1 MPWKAQKIEL
11 SERQREVLERIVRR
25 RTESQQ
31 LVQRVRIVVLAGEGQ
46 SNRAISRE
54 VGLERHQVGVW
65 RNRWLDGC
73 DRLVAAESE
82 SDESDYEELLRD
94 ALSDEPRSGCPPK
107 FTAEQVTQIIAV
119 ACEEPEES
127 DRPVSHWTSGDLA
140 AEVIQRG
147 IVPEISPRQVGR
159 FLKRSGPE
167 TAPQPLLAESGTG

>member
-1 MPWKAQKIEL
+1 MPWKAQKIAL

-65 RNRWLDGC
+65 RNRWLDDC

-94 ALSDEPRSGCPPK
+94 ALSDEPRSGCPPSSPPSRSRRSLPWPVRSRRNRIGRCPTGRRETLRPK
-107 FTAEQVTQIIAV
+107 SSNV
-119 ACEEPEES
+119 ALCRRF
-127 DRPVSHWTSGDLA
+127 RPVRWG
-140 AEVIQRG
+140 V
-147 IVPEISPRQVGR
+147 
-159 FLKRSGPE
+159 F
-167 TAPQPLLAESGTG
+167 

>member
-1 MPWKAQKIEL
+1 MPWMAQKIEL

-25 RTESQQ
+25 RTESQR
-31 LVQRVRIVVLAGEGQ
+31 VAQRARIVVLAADGQ

-65 RNRWLDGC
+65 RNRWLEDC

-82 SDESDYEELLRD
+82 SESDFEELLRD
-94 ALSDEPRSGCPPK
+94 ALRDEPRSGCPPK
-107 FTAEQVTQIIAV
+107 FTAEQVTLIIAV

-127 DRPVSHWTSGDLA
+127 DRPVSHWTSGELS

-147 IVPEISPRQVGR
+147 IVPQISPRQVGR